1 MNKGTMTTEQI
12 SAAEIKII
20 RWGEKVLTPVLVA
33 GFIGVVSFLIHVGN
47 SMAQLET
54 EQRKYN
60 DNDQRVQQELV
71 SVNVKLDDAVKAQQS
86 IEITIQR
93 IDTTQQNLKENIQ
106 ELKLQ
111 NTKIIELLSK

>member
-1 MNKGTMTTEQI
+1 MTTEQI

-60 DNDQRVQQELV
+60 DNDRHVQQELA
-71 SVNVKLDDAVKAQQS
+71 SVNVKLDNTIRAEQN

-93 IDTTQQNLKENIQ
+93 IDTTQQNFKEDIH
-106 ELKLQ
+106 ELKRQ
-111 NTKIIELLSK
+111 NTKIIELLSR